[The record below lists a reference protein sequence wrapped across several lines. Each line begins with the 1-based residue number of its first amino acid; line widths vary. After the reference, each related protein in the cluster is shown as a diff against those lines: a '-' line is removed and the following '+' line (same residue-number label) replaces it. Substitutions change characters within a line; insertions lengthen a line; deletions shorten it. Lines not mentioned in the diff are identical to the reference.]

1 MAVRKKLE
9 PSPKYYN
16 DLEDQ
21 LATAEAELET
31 WQYTLYQHVATF
43 TPFHFDNAK
52 NECIK
57 WTKEIKVIQKEMAR
71 VKKLL

>member
-21 LATAEAELET
+21 LTNARAELLV
-31 WQYTLYQHVATF
+31 WQYKLYEHLSTF

-52 NECIK
+52 AECTK